1 MYMVKKGEGV
11 EKRQPTGLQPVT
23 SSDIQCIIVYIVY
36 NAHMRSA
43 YVRIQCMHYLPH
55 IQCTQL
61 FEHTTMG
68 TVQVYTVVVFE
79 WCVCC
84 MLQSTP
90 PAIPYQALNPH
101 TIQQSLL
108 MYMYVMYLDLL
119 VHTHARTPYKLQ
131 AVSTELSDVSSS
143 TPNPV

>member
-1 MYMVKKGEGV
+1 MVKKGKGV
-11 EKRQPTGLQPVT
+11 VKQQPTGLQPVT

-36 NAHMRSA
+36 NAHMHSTH
-43 YVRIQCMHYLPH
+43 VRIQYINYLQR
-55 IQCTQL
+55 IQYTQL
-61 FEHTTMG
+61 FKHTTVS

-119 VHTHARTPYKLQ
+119 VHTHTRTPYKLQ